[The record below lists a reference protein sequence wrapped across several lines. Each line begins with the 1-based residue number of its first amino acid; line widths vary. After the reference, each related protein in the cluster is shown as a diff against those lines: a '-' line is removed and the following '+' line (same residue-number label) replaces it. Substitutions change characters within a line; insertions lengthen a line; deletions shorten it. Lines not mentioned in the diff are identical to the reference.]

1 MGIILKGILPG
12 IGGGEIIERVLK
24 RVQIAVVVMYMVICS
39 SGVQGSIFINE
50 VFINPSESDGTHEF
64 IELLGTPGMK
74 LDGYAIAV
82 LNGTEEKYYTL
93 GSIPPA
99 PVPAPEIDEFFS
111 LDGLSLGD
119 NGILGVLVRD
129 KYAFN
134 YPGLLSD
141 SASVDWRTLWNGG
154 LDVPG
159 KLTND
164 GSCTIILIRNRP
176 GITEADPCNPDGL
189 LWGKEITHD
198 AELFTPVGGMDQF
211 GDGNLDRSDSTRVDG
226 NTIDLSGLD
235 TVGDLTD
242 DLEIVDEVSYE
253 DGRGW
258 EYDTDGRHVDEFSSC
273 ESLPHRHVHALDDPA
288 NFNPDVISRV
298 DYRTKGPGWAPSCG
312 ATGEMANNNNW
323 QDTATEQW
331 IRGSSVNT
339 LTLPRHF
346 YYDNDPNSNP
356 NAVQAFGTH
365 VPLWLDDGNGVDY
378 EFTTNSYEILVGSI
392 NPLAVPFIPGDVDRD
407 GICDV
412 NDINKISS
420 VFGDDDWIFSNS
432 FLDAPETDRGDPA
445 TQTKPWDVDGTG
457 DNGIEASDMQ
467 WVLNFQ
473 GDTTGQI
480 VGIQY
485 DSTTPASSGV
495 YLNSNTGVDCNVIAD
510 VNLPAGRTLD
520 SLCIGDF
527 FDVTVSAE
535 LDAGANASV
544 GQENG
549 ITQYIHDITID
560 SGYIIRITAV
570 QALGPFSTTRLSLQ
584 TSQGIYGDLGVNL
597 VNGYTTNTTSFTEGL
612 TGPANL
618 YRLTLQV
625 VGEGTTNLTISPA
638 SSLKFANS
646 TPHGLKVGHTDSNG
660 DPDSSLY
667 PAPLSIT
674 ASLSADFDDS
684 GRVDM
689 IDFVILGGQWRQP
702 PGAPSADIAPAG
714 GDGNVDVNDLGMFTE
729 QWLMTDSLY
738 PLLADIDLSG
748 FVDMIDF
755 VILGGQWMQPGGDPS
770 ADIDPLGGDGI
781 VDFNDLNIITEHW
794 LMESYLPN

>member
-1 MGIILKGILPG
+1 
-12 IGGGEIIERVLK
+12 
-24 RVQIAVVVMYMVICS
+24 MYMVICS
-39 SGVQGSIFINE
+39 SGVQGSVFINE
-50 VFINPSESDGTHEF
+50 VFINPPGAGMDEQREF
-64 IELLGTPGMK
+64 IELLGTPGKK

-82 LNGTEEKYYTL
+82 LNGTEKKYYGL
-93 GSIPPA
+93 GSIPPL
-99 PVPAPEIDEFFS
+99 PSPAPEIDEFFS
-111 LDGLSLGD
+111 LDGLELGA
-119 NGILGVLVRD
+119 NGILVLLIRERTS
-129 KYAFN
+129 AFY
-134 YPGLLSD
+134 YPELLPD
-141 SASVDWRTLWNGG
+141 CNWINWTNLWNGS

-159 KLTND
+159 KLGNN
-164 GSCTIILIRNRP
+164 GSFTIILVRNRP
-176 GITEADPCNPDGL
+176 GQTEADPCDPNGL
-189 LWGKEITHD
+189 RWGKEIAHD
-198 AELFTPVGGMDQF
+198 AELLNYQDVNDQF
-211 GDGNLDRSDSTRVDG
+211 GDGNLDRADSNGMGGYTLDMTGV
-226 NTIDLSGLD
+226 NTA
-235 TVGDLTD
+235 GDLTD

-253 DGRGW
+253 DGAGW
-258 EYDTDGRHVDEFSSC
+258 EYDTDGRHVDNGSTYVF
-273 ESLPHRHVHALDDPA
+273 LPRRHVHALDDPA
-288 NFNPDVISRV
+288 NFNPDVLSRV
-298 DYRTKGPGWAPSCG
+298 DYRTKGIGWAPSG
-312 ATGEMANNNNW
+312 GGTGEMTNGNNW

-331 IRGSSVNT
+331 IRGNSISGFLPEFGAYPVFFYVNDANT
-339 LTLPRHF
+339 
-346 YYDNDPNSNP
+346 NP
-356 NAVQAFGTH
+356 NAVQPFDTH
-365 VPLWLDDGNGVDY
+365 VPLWLNDGNVPDY
-378 EFTTNSYEILVGSI
+378 NFAAAKTYQIAAGRI
-392 NPLAVPFIPGDVDRD
+392 NPLAVPFIPGDCDRD
-407 GICDV
+407 GVCDV

-432 FLDAPETDRGDPA
+432 FWDAPEGDSNDPA
-445 TQTKPWDVDGTG
+445 LQTKPWNVDATG

-473 GDTTGQI
+473 GDITGQI

-520 SLCIGDF
+520 SLCIGDI

-535 LDAGANASV
+535 LSTGANASG